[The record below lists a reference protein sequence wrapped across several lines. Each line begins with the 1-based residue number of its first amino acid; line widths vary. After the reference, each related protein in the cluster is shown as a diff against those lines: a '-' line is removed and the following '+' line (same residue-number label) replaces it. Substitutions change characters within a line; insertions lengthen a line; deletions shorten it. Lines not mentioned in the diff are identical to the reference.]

1 MENPFGRVSQLNLK
15 TEERDGKTILEDVY
29 FTAPFKVMN
38 PFVKKDGSIQIMMM
52 SASAGIMEGDR
63 QEFHFH
69 IGEGSKMEF
78 LSQSFDKIHKMKEG
92 EARRYTKAVVEKN
105 GHFLFHPQP
114 TIPFKASAYENT
126 MDIYLEDSSAVFTM
140 QEILSCGRAA
150 RGERFQYRKYDSLVN
165 IYKNDKLIYRDN
177 THYRPDEMNLEA
189 IGMYEGYT
197 HMANL
202 VLCNQKKGR
211 DWMDRVWKY
220 LDSREEEAGGVTAL
234 DEDVVVIRILGHQAQ
249 KLQNICNDLLKL
261 A

>member
-1 MENPFGRVSQLNLK
+1 
-15 TEERDGKTILEDVY
+15 
-29 FTAPFKVMN
+29 
-38 PFVKKDGSIQIMMM
+38 
-52 SASAGIMEGDR
+52 
-63 QEFHFH
+63 
-69 IGEGSKMEF
+69 MEF

-126 MDIYLEDSSAVFTM
+126 MDIYLADPSAVFTM

-177 THYRPDEMNLEA
+177 TRYRPDEMNLEA